1 MSLAN
6 QDVYARS
13 SMIAAEVDSVDELF
27 DDPEMLLSVEDQPA
41 VAGQRWREM
50 RAARPGASTGVLELS
65 YGGRL
70 LADARLS
77 DELWPLW
84 SYLVAMIEEYL
95 SDGVGQ
101 AAFPNRPVHI
111 VLRDRDDTSY
121 FAVGDIELDVHA
133 PSLIA
138 GLLEGAEAFFTWLLE
153 ECDEEDAASELG
165 DIGRLKAELAET
177 EGPTIE

>member
-6 QDVYARS
+6 QDVVARS
-13 SMIAAEVDSVDELF
+13 SMISAEVDSVDELF
-27 DDPEMLLSVEDQPA
+27 DDPELLLSVEEQPG

-50 RAARPGASTGVLELS
+50 REARPGASTGVIELS
-65 YGGRL
+65 YGGLL

-84 SYLVAMIEEYL
+84 SYLLAMVEEYL
-95 SDGVGQ
+95 DGGVGQ

-111 VLRDRDDTSY
+111 VLRDRGDVAY

-133 PSLIA
+133 PSLIH
-138 GLLEGAEAFFTWLLE
+138 GLLEGAESFFTWLLE
-153 ECDEEDAASELG
+153 ECHEEDAA
-165 DIGRLKAELAET
+165 AELAVIGQIRAELN
-177 EGPTIE
+177 EDDEEEL